1 MCRLT
6 EKDAAI
12 RSRMPVKKKN
22 DHKVKK
28 EGRDDKDDTAA
39 SAKEK
44 SSEKGFLYG
53 TLSLGLLVT
62 AGSVVMGFSQ
72 VKRDAMGCDV
82 QCIGKM
88 TSSRSTLALLGSTI
102 IGKCSDSKKLDKLGG
117 ARRCFLILG
126 IVASGF
132 QLLISFQS
140 TNIDTLYM
148 SMIPAA
154 LFQQNFTILKAL
166 FLEYHDEYASAAER
180 AGSVGKLGMAAGIAF
195 MVGPLMGSVLFEE
208 YRSAAI
214 FAACCLLGA
223 LFFTLLLP
231 RPNSPDEEDT
241 TVELKNKNDNDDNK
255 DELSDKNKDDSNIL
269 HEKKSPTSSV
279 LSFRHFIP
287 DLVPVARTPP
297 AIFIMTSRICMALA
311 FHIFQTIWAVALKER
326 FNFGQK
332 QYGQYYAFIGFGFA
346 ISQGFLAKYLLKH
359 FGDSDKG
366 RTKLL
371 LTCAVLLGGG
381 RFIVYQTHSIVV
393 VYAVFGLIITA
404 LGVINTIFTADT
416 SNIAS
421 SSELG
426 GLFGVLGSMESL
438 AGISGPILGGML
450 ARIHPVQGPLIAVLF
465 LYGVVF
471 TLIYFGYEKI
481 ICQGK
486 TKRNSYKKFKE
497 E

>member
-1 MCRLT
+1 MCQIT
-6 EKDAAI
+6 EKDAAF

-22 DHKVKK
+22 DH
-28 EGRDDKDDTAA
+28 
-39 SAKEK
+39 
-44 SSEKGFLYG
+44 KGFLYG

-62 AGSVVMGFSQ
+62 AGSVVMGFYQS
-72 VKRDAMGCDV
+72 KRDAMGCDV
-82 QCIGKM
+82 QCIGNM

-140 TNIDTLYM
+140 TNIDTLWM

-154 LFQQNFTILKAL
+154 LFQQNFTVLKAL

-180 AGSVGKLGMAAGIAF
+180 AGRVGKLGMAVGLAF
-195 MVGPLMGSVLFEE
+195 MVGPLMGSILFEE

-231 RPNSPDEEDT
+231 RPNSPYEEDN
-241 TVELKNKNDNDDNK
+241 TVELKNKNDDNNK
-255 DELSDKNKDDSNIL
+255 DELSDKNNDDTNIL
-269 HEKKSPTSSV
+269 NEKKSSTSSV
-279 LSFRHFIP
+279 LSFRRFVP

-311 FHIFQTIWAVALKER
+311 FHIFQTIWAVALRER

-381 RFIVYQTHSIVV
+381 RFIVYQTHSIAV

-438 AGISGPILGGML
+438 AGIGGPILGGML
-450 ARIHPVQGPLIAVLF
+450 ARIHPVLGPLIAVLF

-486 TKRNSYKKFKE
+486 TIRNSYKKSKE
-497 E
+497 D

>member
-1 MCRLT
+1 MCRINKT
-6 EKDAAI
+6 EEDAAF
-12 RSRMPVKKKN
+12 RSRMPKKKKN
-22 DHKVKK
+22 DH
-28 EGRDDKDDTAA
+28 
-39 SAKEK
+39 
-44 SSEKGFLYG
+44 KGFLYG

-62 AGSVVMGFSQ
+62 AGSVVMGFYQS
-72 VKRDAMGCDV
+72 KRDAMGCDV

-88 TSSRSTLALLGSTI
+88 TSSRSTLTLLGSTI
-102 IGKCSDSKKLDKLGG
+102 IGKCSDSQKLDKLGG
-117 ARRCFLILG
+117 ARRGFLILG
-126 IVASGF
+126 IIASGLE
-132 QLLISFQS
+132 LLISFQS
-140 TNIDTLYM
+140 TNIDTLWM

-154 LFQQNFTILKAL
+154 LFQQNFTVLKAL
-166 FLEYHDEYASAAER
+166 FLEYHDEHASAAER
-180 AGSVGKLGMAAGIAF
+180 AGRVGKLGMAVGLAF

-223 LFFTLLLP
+223 LFFALLLP
-231 RPNSPDEEDT
+231 RPNSPNEEDT
-241 TVELKNKNDNDDNK
+241 TVDLKNNNNKK
-255 DELSDKNKDDSNIL
+255 DELSDKNNGTNIL
-269 HEKKSPTSSV
+269 NEKKSSTSKV
-279 LSFRHFIP
+279 LSFRRFIP

-311 FHIFQTIWAVALKER
+311 FHIFQTIWAVALRER

-371 LTCAVLLGGG
+371 LTCACVFGGG
-381 RFIVYQTHSIVV
+381 RFIVYQTHSIAV

-438 AGISGPILGGML
+438 AGICGPILGGML
-450 ARIHPVQGPLIAVLF
+450 ARIHPVLGPLIAVLF

-481 ICQGK
+481 ICQGNTIK
-486 TKRNSYKKFKE
+486 NSYKKSKE
-497 E
+497 D

>member
-1 MCRLT
+1 
-6 EKDAAI
+6 
-12 RSRMPVKKKN
+12 MPVLKN

-28 EGRDDKDDTAA
+28 EGRDNKDDTAA
-39 SAKEK
+39 SAKK
-44 SSEKGFLYG
+44 KASEKGFLYG

-72 VKRDAMGCDV
+72 SRRDAMGCDV

-132 QLLISFQS
+132 QLLFSFQS
-140 TNIDTLYM
+140 TNIDTLWM

-180 AGSVGKLGMAAGIAF
+180 AGSVGKLGMAAGLAF

-231 RPNSPDEEDT
+231 RPNSSDEEDT
-241 TVELKNKNDNDDNK
+241 T
-255 DELSDKNKDDSNIL
+255 
-269 HEKKSPTSSV
+269 KKSPTSSV

-332 QYGQYYAFIGFGFA
+332 EYGQYYAFIGFVFA

-359 FGDSDKG
+359 FGDSDKD

-393 VYAVFGLIITA
+393 VYTVFGLIITA

-426 GLFGVLGSMESL
+426 GLFGILGSMESL

-486 TKRNSYKKFKE
+486 TIRNSNKKSKE